1 MTPWTREDT
10 REYIQNLEEEIE
22 IYLTYKLRVE
32 SYLESKG
39 YFADNTVLYVKCYIL
54 AFAWISHHLDRELS
68 IRMIYDL
75 IGIENDVDP
84 NQGLVLAENFLV
96 LDFNELMDLVI
107 QDYI

>member
-1 MTPWTREDT
+1 
-10 REYIQNLEEEIE
+10 
-22 IYLTYKLRVE
+22 
-32 SYLESKG
+32 
-39 YFADNTVLYVKCYIL
+39 
-54 AFAWISHHLDRELS
+54 
-68 IRMIYDL
+68 MIYDL